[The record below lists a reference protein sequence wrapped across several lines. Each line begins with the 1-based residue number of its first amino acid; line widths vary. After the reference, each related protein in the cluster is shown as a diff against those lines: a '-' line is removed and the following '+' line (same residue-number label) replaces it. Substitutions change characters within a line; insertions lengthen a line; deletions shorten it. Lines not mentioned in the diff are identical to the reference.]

1 VPIGGG
7 TVTIIA
13 SEQGA
18 LGGLTLDSTTL
29 YWAVSGGGN
38 GNGAVYACPLGGNE
52 IKTLASGLDNPFD
65 LATDATSLYWTDTV
79 DGTITKLTPK

>member
-1 VPIGGG
+1 
-7 TVTIIA
+7 
-13 SEQGA
+13 
-18 LGGLTLDSTTL
+18 
-29 YWAVSGGGN
+29 
-38 GNGAVYACPLGGNE
+38 VYACPLGGNE